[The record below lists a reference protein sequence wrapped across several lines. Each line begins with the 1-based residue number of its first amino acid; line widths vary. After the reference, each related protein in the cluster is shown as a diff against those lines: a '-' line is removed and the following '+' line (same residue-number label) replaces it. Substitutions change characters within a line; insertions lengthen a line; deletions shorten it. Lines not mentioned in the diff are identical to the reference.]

1 MQRYIMFP
9 NIPNYREL
17 VGSLAPPKLGGWG
30 SEQSNLRALVGVLV
44 PPKLGGWGSEPPH
57 FMCNT
62 DKVLTFF
69 ISYVI
74 RPILLQRE
82 GSTGVYGISSQYVPL
97 FRPPT
102 P

>member
-1 MQRYIMFP
+1 MYK
-9 NIPNYREL
+9 
-17 VGSLAPPKLGGWG
+17 PPKLGGWG

-44 PPKLGGWGSEPPH
+44 PPKLGGWGSEQPY

-62 DKVLTFF
+62 DNVLTFF

-82 GSTGVYGISSQYVPL
+82 GCTGVYGIQPQCKPL
-97 FRPPT
+97 FRPPS

>member
-9 NIPNYREL
+9 NIPNYWG
-17 VGSLAPPKLGGWG
+17 GS
-30 SEQSNLRALVGVLV
+30 GVVV

-62 DKVLTFF
+62 DNILSFF

-74 RPILLQRE
+74 RPVFLQRE
-82 GSTGVYGISSQYVPL
+82 GSTGVYGLQPQCKPL

>member
-9 NIPNYREL
+9 NIPNYRG
-17 VGSLAPPKLGGWG
+17 GSGVYKPPKLGGWG
-30 SEQSNLRALVGVLV
+30 SEQSNLRALVGVLA
-44 PPKLGGWGSEPPH
+44 PPKLGGWGSEQPH

-62 DKVLTFF
+62 DKALTFF

-82 GSTGVYGISSQYVPL
+82 GSTGVYGILPQYVPL
-97 FRPPT
+97 FRPPS

>member
-9 NIPNYREL
+9 NIPNYWGACWFARTPLLVCSRAL
-17 VGSLAPPKLGGWG
+17 VGVVVPPKLGGWG
-30 SEQSNLRALVGVLV
+30 SEQS
-44 PPKLGGWGSEPPH
+44 H

-62 DKVLTFF
+62 DNILSFF

-74 RPILLQRE
+74 RPVLLQRE
-82 GSTGVYGISSQYVPL
+82 GSTGVYGIQPQCVPL
-97 FRPPT
+97 FRPPS

>member
-9 NIPNYREL
+9 NIPNYWG
-17 VGSLAPPKLGGWG
+17 GSGVYKPPKLGGWG

-44 PPKLGGWGSEPPH
+44 PPKLGGWGSEQPY

-62 DKVLTFF
+62 DNVLTFF

-82 GSTGVYGISSQYVPL
+82 GSTGVYGIQPQCKPL
-97 FRPPT
+97 FRPPS